1 MSISNRLLMLVGVV
15 IVGFLI
21 VAGVNMV
28 QMNKVYEET
37 NFGNVNVVP
46 SILLLDKA
54 DNQFGRLRVRM
65 YRHILATDDKER
77 AKAEAL
83 IKEALDGIE
92 KAFKEYE
99 KVIANDEDKR
109 LLELDKAGLREYLQG
124 YDEVISESRKGKLEE
139 AKASL
144 AKFQPIALKLQDA
157 LEGHMKFNE
166 DLGNKVAKD
175 GEDAKRFA
183 TWASLI
189 ITLVSVSVAA
199 ILGLQIRSSLVS
211 RIAEANTISAR
222 IANGDLSAGATQAA
236 ISSDEI
242 GQLLKSVESMRSG
255 LAQTV
260 SAIIRG
266 TDEVVTSATQLS
278 TAARQVSI
286 STESQSQS
294 TASAAAAVE
303 EMTVSIDHVGSSAD
317 DANQRASDAGTMAIA
332 SAKGVESATSQI
344 VEVSERVEHTA
355 TQIQTLADQVQQI
368 GNITTVIR
376 EVADQTNLLALN
388 AAIEAARA
396 GEQGRGFAVVAD
408 EVRKL
413 AERTSSSVQEISS
426 VITTIQAGATS
437 AVASMQSSREV
448 VQKVATASSEAT
460 ASMQGIRSATETVQ
474 GAIEAISDALRE
486 QRTTSTELARN
497 VESIAQMSEE
507 NSAAVSS
514 VAETANRLA
523 TVSDTLKASVSRF
536 RL

>member
-1 MSISNRLLMLVGVV
+1 MSIANRLLLLVG
-15 IVGFLI
+15 IALAGLLL
-21 VAGVNMV
+21 VAGVNFY
-28 QMNKVYEET
+28 QMSRVYEEA

-46 SILLLDKA
+46 SILVLDKA
-54 DNQFGRLRVRM
+54 DNQFGRLRVRL
-65 YRHILATDDKER
+65 YRHVISNDEKDK
-77 AKAEAL
+77 AKAEEL
-83 IKEALDGIE
+83 IKESIAGLE
-92 KAFKEYE
+92 KAFKDYE
-99 KVIANDEDKR
+99 PLVINDEDKR
-109 LLELDKAGLREYLQG
+109 LLTEDKATLKAYMAGF
-124 YDEVISESRKGKLEE
+124 DEILTESRKNRIEDARANLFKY
-139 AKASL
+139 
-144 AKFQPIALKLQDA
+144 QPMALKLQDA
-157 LEGHMKFNE
+157 LESHMKFNE
-166 DLGNKVAKD
+166 DLGKKTAKD
-175 GEDAKRFA
+175 AEDAKRFA
-183 TWASLI
+183 SWASVL
-189 ITLVSVSVAA
+189 ITLAALVVVSL
-199 ILGLQIRSSLVS
+199 LGFQIRSSLVS

-222 IANGDLSAGATQAA
+222 IANGDLSAGAAHATL
-236 ISSDEI
+236 SNDEL